1 MGRGP
6 ARLKRRR
13 DFLGVAA
20 TRRKWV
26 APGLILQVRPQDSG
40 AAPRN
45 SDGPPSAYGSPPPIR
60 VGFTVSRKVGNAVT
74 RNRVRRRLRA
84 AAEAVLTEHAAPG
97 HDYVVIGRGNT
108 VRRPFA
114 ALNDDFETALRRLGV
129 WREGMEGR

>member
-40 AAPRN
+40 AAP
-45 SDGPPSAYGSPPPIR
+45 PAIR

>member
-26 APGLILQVRPQDSG
+26 APGLILQVRPQESG
-40 AAPRN
+40 GEPRE
-45 SDGPPSAYGSPPPIR
+45 SGSPPVAKDAPPIR
-60 VGFTVSRKVGNAVT
+60 VGFTVSRKVGNSVT

-114 ALNDDFETALRRLGV
+114 ALNEDFETALRRLGV
-129 WREGMEGR
+129 WRDSMESR